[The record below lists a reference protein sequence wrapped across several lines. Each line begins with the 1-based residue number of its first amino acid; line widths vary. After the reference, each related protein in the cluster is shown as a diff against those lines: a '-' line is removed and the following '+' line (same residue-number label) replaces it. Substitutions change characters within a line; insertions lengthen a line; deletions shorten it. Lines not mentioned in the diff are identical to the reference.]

1 MHRYSQTLGQWAP
14 YVAKTCSRILYT
26 LATQN
31 CNKFVVLRSNYSCSK
46 IRLDEKTPKT
56 QQILSRGPIKT
67 VVSDRWYRQPKYVWD
82 REHETS
88 IQTIQSLHG
97 VQMVAWPLKAGEDM
111 IVSISVTEAM
121 ALSAALRTSCEH
133 PGFTMLFTF
142 VCGQGKNWS
151 ANTLYHFWKGKKLT
165 TKLVKYLLQVLLQL
179 FDSSHVVSIFNTQ
192 WNRLCLSTQSF
203 KLKWPRVSVH
213 VFHQEAGRILSQ
225 QSGKQNLSTRQEQ

>member
-1 MHRYSQTLGQWAP
+1 MKKHPKHSRYWAE
-14 YVAKTCSRILYT
+14 
-26 LATQN
+26 
-31 CNKFVVLRSNYSCSK
+31 
-46 IRLDEKTPKT
+46 D
-56 QQILSRGPIKT
+56 LSRRWFQI
-67 VVSDRWYRQPKYVWD
+67 DRWYRQPKYVWD

-179 FDSSHVVSIFNTQ
+179 FDSSHVVLVFNTQ
-192 WNRLCLSTQSF
+192 WNRLCLSTRSF
-203 KLKWPRVSVH
+203 KLKWPRVSVD

-225 QSGKQNLSTRQEQ
+225 QSGKQNLSTRHKSSRTYRFRKGESQRLEKELVIN